1 MNINTASCNFMLIRY
16 KKMPFRVQPT
26 QIIRIFA
33 ATKNH
38 QKGMLMTTKN
48 ETKDEQLQID
58 DKLVDT
64 STPQQMP
71 SIWYT

>member
-1 MNINTASCNFMLIRY
+1 
-16 KKMPFRVQPT
+16 
-26 QIIRIFA
+26 
-33 ATKNH
+33 
-38 QKGMLMTTKN
+38 MTTKN

-64 STPQQMP
+64 STPKQMP

>member
-1 MNINTASCNFMLIRY
+1 MNINTASCIFMLIRY

-26 QIIRIFA
+26 RIMLIFA

-38 QKGMLMTTKN
+38 LKGMLMTTKN
-48 ETKDEQLQID
+48 ETRDEQLQID

>member
-1 MNINTASCNFMLIRY
+1 MNVNTANCIFMLTSL
-16 KKMPFRVQPT
+16 KKCLFRVQPT
-26 QIIRIFA
+26 RIIRIFA
-33 ATKNH
+33 TTKNH
-38 QKGMLMTTKN
+38 LKGMLMTTKN

-64 STPQQMP
+64 STPKQMP